1 MLTWEDADGDEL
13 AIGTDEHLALALD
26 EMPGPLYKFKA
37 QVVPGDSDDVDD
49 DIEQDLCQLIM
60 LKIKFEMHE
69 QSTRLENR
77 DQQLPK
83 KVVIEVYFLR
93 TKNAKNAKNAK
104 TQFENA

>member
-69 QSTRLENR
+69 QSSRLENR
-77 DQQLPK
+77 DESVTLCGMCL
-83 KVVIEVYFLR
+83 VI
-93 TKNAKNAKNAK
+93 KGN
-104 TQFENA
+104 QFFTAFDCESYIKILS